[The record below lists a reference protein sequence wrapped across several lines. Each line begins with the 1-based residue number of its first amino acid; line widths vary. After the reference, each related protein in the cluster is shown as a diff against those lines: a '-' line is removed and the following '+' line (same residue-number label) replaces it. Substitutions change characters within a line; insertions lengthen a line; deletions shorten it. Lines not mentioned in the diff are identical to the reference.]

1 MNIRPSHTKKTSRPN
16 DAERRRIFY
25 WFKRISSHTAW
36 KQILGYY
43 ENWTFAVENCRQ
55 LASKLGFNQGTNDA
69 IRAGKWTRPLV
80 LVTLSEDGI
89 SQASPVTA
97 HIRCKKQS

>member
-1 MNIRPSHTKKTSRPN
+1 MREYKAKPYQKTSRPN

-43 ENWTFAVENCRQ
+43 ENWTFAVENCR
-55 LASKLGFNQGTNDA
+55 
-69 IRAGKWTRPLV
+69 
-80 LVTLSEDGI
+80 
-89 SQASPVTA
+89 
-97 HIRCKKQS
+97 